1 MALLDVNVVKEAV
14 RLSLPTI
21 RETLKAYTWG
31 PKGVA
36 IVVDAKG
43 LEAPYLHVME
53 ELGPEEEWAIKWGMK
68 SNFRQIALNKAA
80 IARRYGT
87 TSWHVV
93 SQSPWMLEE
102 GDFFYRGG
110 VAEDTD
116 LAVGISGSHGE
127 VDEAMA
133 WGVWNCI
140 AGLCNLKIS
149 EFRAAGLNRL
159 P

>member
-1 MALLDVNVVKEAV
+1 MALLNEGIVGEAIELTLPSI
-14 RLSLPTI
+14 RLTVARYS
-21 RETLKAYTWG
+21 WG
-31 PKGVA
+31 PKGVV
-36 IVVDAKG
+36 IGVDAKG

-116 LAVGISGSHGE
+116 LAVGISGSYGE
-127 VDEAMA
+127 VDETMA
-133 WGVWNCI
+133 WGVWNWI

>member
-1 MALLDVNVVKEAV
+1 MALLDINVVKEAV

-21 RETLKAYTWG
+21 RETLKAHTWG

-43 LEAPYLHVME
+43 LEAPYVHVMY
-53 ELGPEEEWAIKWGMK
+53 ELGPEEAWVKWGDNT
-68 SNFRQIALNKAA
+68 NFRQIALNKAA
-80 IARRYGT
+80 IAPRYGT

-93 SQSPWMLEE
+93 SQAPWMLEE

-116 LAVGISGSHGE
+116 LAVGIFGTFGE
-127 VDEAMA
+127 IDEALA
-133 WGVWNCI
+133 WGVWNLI
-140 AGLCNLKIS
+140 AGICSLQVSQRRELGVK
-149 EFRAAGLNRL
+149 RL
-159 P
+159 